1 MAILSAAPE
10 GAKVLDLDAA
20 RAARAEARAA
30 AGESLPV
37 IKVAA
42 GFVPVR
48 AEVDLECAEDFT
60 AGRFRAGL
68 ARLLADP
75 ADVDAVL
82 AGGLSKDDL
91 EAITLLVTGVS
102 LGESQASPVS

>member
-10 GAKVLDLDAA
+10 GARVLDLDAA

-30 AGESLPV
+30 AGQALPM

-48 AEVDLECAEDFT
+48 AEIDIECVEDFT
-60 AGRFRAGL
+60 AGRFRSGI

-75 ADVDAVL
+75 ADVDVL
-82 AGGLSKDDL
+82 IDGLTKDDL
-91 EAITLLVTGVS
+91 EIITKFVTGAS
-102 LGESQASPVS
+102 LGESSASPAS